1 MASACALEWVPD
13 SLYNLAVSA
22 IVTSYSKYRREL
34 KGLPENVQFDLYYK
48 VKTTSQ
54 TLSVNILTD
63 RLTLSLGGWSIIVY
77 ILIHW
82 NVICLG

>member
-48 VKTTSQ
+48 VKTKSQ
-54 TLSVNILTD
+54 ILTANILTD
-63 RLTLSLGGWSIIVY
+63 RLTVPFGGWGIIVY
-77 ILIHW
+77 ILNHR
-82 NVICLG
+82 NVISLG